1 MWLHR
6 ENEYEWKYI
15 GVWLDLL
22 PEEFCTKV
30 KGLISDYEV
39 ESIFLPFEQYPTV
52 VDMVQDSLK
61 VRNSIPAVIDV
72 NDKKQN
78 EAKNSRNLNIRRRY
92 CRAGGDICA
101 VVRRSALFGGR
112 HDGGGYK
119 RRFVY
124 ARVPAICA
132 QVGGCMA

>member
-30 KGLISDYEV
+30 KGLISDCEL
-39 ESIFLPFEQYPTV
+39 ESIFLTFEQYSKA
-52 VDMVQDSLK
+52 VDMVQNSLK

-72 NDKKQN
+72 NDKKQIEKN
-78 EAKNSRNLNIRRRY
+78 LVRIEEIETTVKNLKETLLSKELLQLNVYINSRDEFRMIHL
-92 CRAGGDICA
+92 GDVI
-101 VVRRSALFGGR
+101 
-112 HDGGGYK
+112 
-119 RRFVY
+119 
-124 ARVPAICA
+124 
-132 QVGGCMA
+132 

>member
-30 KGLISDYEV
+30 KGLISDCEV

-52 VDMVQDSLK
+52 VDMVQNSLK

-78 EAKNSRNLNIRRRY
+78 EKRCARIEEIEIAVKNFRE
-92 CRAGGDICA
+92 
-101 VVRRSALFGGR
+101 ALMF
-112 HDGGGYK
+112 DEM
-119 RRFVY
+119 VY
-124 ARVPAICA
+124 LYVYINSKNEFRVIKLRE
-132 QVGGCMA
+132 GI